1 MKKTYIFVFL
11 IFVLFK
17 NQAVL
22 GQYLQLTYPVYQGVY
37 QRDDSDNAN
46 IPVSGQVFGF
56 PNGSSGTYKIE
67 CITNRL
73 DQFGVVIAGTSNTT
87 LLPLIPRKDILMAQ

>member
-1 MKKTYIFVFL
+1 MVLPLFKESNMKKTYIFVFL

-17 NQAVL
+17 NQAAF

-37 QRDDSDNAN
+37 QRDGSDNAN
-46 IPVSGQVFGF
+46 IPVSGQVIGF

-67 CITNRL
+67 CKCL
-73 DQFGVVIAGTSNTT
+73 DKLS
-87 LLPLIPRKDILMAQ
+87 